1 MRLPIS
7 LHHLLHT
14 GGTLSGRLDLLKS
27 TQPGL
32 GTDVS
37 PLALTVQHTASDS
50 LRIKIGNAE
59 GKRWEVPAELFPPSP
74 GLAAASPAVLS
85 AMQPEECATM
95 WPSID
100 SISDILLPYTQAN
113 PQMGH
118 TNPSPH

>member
-37 PLALTVQHTASDS
+37 PLALTVRHTASDT
-50 LRIKIGNAE
+50 LRIKIGDAD
-59 GKRWEVPAELFPPSP
+59 GKRWEVPAELFLPSP
-74 GLAAASPAVLS
+74 GATAASPAALS
-85 AMQPEECATM
+85 A
-95 WPSID
+95 
-100 SISDILLPYTQAN
+100 ISSQ
-113 PQMGH
+113 
-118 TNPSPH
+118 